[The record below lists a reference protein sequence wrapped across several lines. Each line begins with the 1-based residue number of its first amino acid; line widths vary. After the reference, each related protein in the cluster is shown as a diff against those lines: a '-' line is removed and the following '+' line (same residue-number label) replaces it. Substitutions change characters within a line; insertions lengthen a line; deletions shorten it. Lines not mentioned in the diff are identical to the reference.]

1 MLPIRQL
8 LNETATDGGTETAE
22 TIRQVVRD
30 HEALGARK
38 EPGRNA
44 DSSSIVD
51 DTSRKTNMLVSDE
64 KSYKIK
70 FFYRL
75 DKVEQRETMRC
86 WLTQKKSSKYN
97 SLNAR
102 KKEDYL
108 NRHVKQLI
116 LRSIDQQGVALPS
129 SAAPAILAVADEPR
143 HSPQQAS
150 LIKQDVEGR
159 TSASASS
166 STLATAKRS
175 SSLDNSSPQLQ
186 ASSFLRLV
194 SPRDRSGICNS
205 LLKLQ
210 KLRELDLRPLRD
222 GRLPNLTSRGN
233 LEAAVA
239 YIVGDIVQQPCT
251 RCVDGRGPFPKCIQV
266 KEFLLGSC
274 TNCHY
279 NSGGTQCSLRGRSAA
294 VAVSSSTKAPTSGAS
309 LGRKRAAYPLEAGPP
324 ARRRQVCAPPRTPSS
339 PRITRASAASYAD
352 PVRSPRGPLNT
363 QDHLYEEV
371 VEGVEEAE
379 EEDEDDDEE
388 EEYEDDDEEEEEEY
402 EDNDEEE
409 EYEDDGD
416 EDEDDDEEI

>member
-51 DTSRKTNMLVSDE
+51 DTSRKTNMLVPDE

-97 SLNAR
+97 SLNAT

-175 SSLDNSSPQLQ
+175 
-186 ASSFLRLV
+186 
-194 SPRDRSGICNS
+194 
-205 LLKLQ
+205 
-210 KLRELDLRPLRD
+210 E
-222 GRLPNLTSRGN
+222 
-233 LEAAVA
+233 
-239 YIVGDIVQQPCT
+239 
-251 RCVDGRGPFPKCIQV
+251 
-266 KEFLLGSC
+266 
-274 TNCHY
+274 
-279 NSGGTQCSLRGRSAA
+279 
-294 VAVSSSTKAPTSGAS
+294 
-309 LGRKRAAYPLEAGPP
+309 
-324 ARRRQVCAPPRTPSS
+324 
-339 PRITRASAASYAD
+339 
-352 PVRSPRGPLNT
+352 
-363 QDHLYEEV
+363 
-371 VEGVEEAE
+371 
-379 EEDEDDDEE
+379 
-388 EEYEDDDEEEEEEY
+388 
-402 EDNDEEE
+402 
-409 EYEDDGD
+409 
-416 EDEDDDEEI
+416 

>member
-22 TIRQVVRD
+22 TMRQVVRG

-38 EPGRNA
+38 EPARNA

-97 SLNAR
+97 SLDAR

-116 LRSIDQQGVALPS
+116 LRSIDQQGLALPS

-143 HSPQQAS
+143 HSPQQPP
-150 LIKQDVEGR
+150 LIKQDVEGK

-175 SSLDNSSPQLQ
+175 
-186 ASSFLRLV
+186 
-194 SPRDRSGICNS
+194 
-205 LLKLQ
+205 
-210 KLRELDLRPLRD
+210 E
-222 GRLPNLTSRGN
+222 
-233 LEAAVA
+233 
-239 YIVGDIVQQPCT
+239 
-251 RCVDGRGPFPKCIQV
+251 
-266 KEFLLGSC
+266 
-274 TNCHY
+274 
-279 NSGGTQCSLRGRSAA
+279 
-294 VAVSSSTKAPTSGAS
+294 
-309 LGRKRAAYPLEAGPP
+309 
-324 ARRRQVCAPPRTPSS
+324 
-339 PRITRASAASYAD
+339 
-352 PVRSPRGPLNT
+352 
-363 QDHLYEEV
+363 
-371 VEGVEEAE
+371 
-379 EEDEDDDEE
+379 
-388 EEYEDDDEEEEEEY
+388 
-402 EDNDEEE
+402 
-409 EYEDDGD
+409 
-416 EDEDDDEEI
+416 